1 VIEGVAGAAAE
12 AAAWDALL
20 RTTLSDL
27 GRVGEMYTSAS
38 PYDPA
43 FWVLHGA
50 VDRLVHWKRLVAA
63 AAAAAVLVG
72 CWRRARQNETKSRV
86 SFGFFRRISAHAF
99 LSVFIL
105 SI

>member
-1 VIEGVAGAAAE
+1 VIEGVVGAAAE
-12 AAAWDALL
+12 AEAWDALL
-20 RTTLSDL
+20 RTTLSNL

-63 AAAAAVLVG
+63 AAAADAADAVLAP
-72 CWRRARQNETKSRV
+72 RARVRVLALRAGQNETKSRV
-86 SFGFFRRISAHAF
+86 FF
-99 LSVFIL
+99 
-105 SI
+105 